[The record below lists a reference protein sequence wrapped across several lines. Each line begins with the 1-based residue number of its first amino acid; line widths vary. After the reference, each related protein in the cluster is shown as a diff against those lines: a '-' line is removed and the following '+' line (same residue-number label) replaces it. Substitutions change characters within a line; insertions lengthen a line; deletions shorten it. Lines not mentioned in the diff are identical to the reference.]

1 MRGNNRLAMFYL
13 VVLALLIGGIIMVE
27 KYWDCRLKQHLSE
40 GECFRREVI
49 VGFPE

>member
-1 MRGNNRLAMFYL
+1 MRANNRLAAFYL

-27 KYWDCRLKQHLSE
+27 KYFDCRLKQHLSE

-49 VGFPE
+49 RVP

>member
-1 MRGNNRLAMFYL
+1 MSANNRLAKFYL
-13 VVLALLIGGIIMVE
+13 VVLALLIGGIIMVD

-49 VGFPE
+49 VGFHE